1 MQARY
6 DLAKLEF
13 EAQKYE
19 QAIETLF
26 KLIKIDRNWNEK
38 AGYNLLLEIFNKV
51 GASSELAMKS
61 RKKLSKILF

>member
-6 DLAKLEF
+6 DLAKMEF

-51 GASSELAMKS
+51 GASSELVMKS